1 MNFQVTAEDLEAAL
15 GEFADELEH
24 YGVKGMRWGFRRDL
38 RKTAR
43 SGRAEFAKAYDQ
55 KFLDKQHE
63 DEDEPDLNELFFIY
77 EEDEDGAYDL
87 VDPFG
92 EAEHADLDDELA
104 HYGIKGMKW
113 GVRRKD
119 YVKKSTGSGSNSD
132 ATKKKDAGSKVL
144 VKKSSPAL
152 AKKEPQGPSQQ
163 PKPAAAVA
171 VKTDNVAARTR
182 VNPKRLSDQD
192 LSAAIKRLQMEK
204 QYKDLSAPEINAGRK
219 IATDILINS
228 GKAVAT
234 KYVTHY
240 MLQGAAKLT
249 KVDLSKK
256 DKKDKK
262 DQED

>member
-55 KFLDKQHE
+55 KFLDK
-63 DEDEPDLNELFFIY
+63 I
-77 EEDEDGAYDL
+77 
-87 VDPFG
+87 PFG